1 MSIKSIAFIY
11 LVLVGL
17 AYVWALRKNPEKAKK
32 SLKTGAGALRS
43 LAPLLVAIFA
53 LVGLFQEFLPPEMI
67 ESILG
72 QGNQLVSLI
81 LGGLLGAVSLG
92 PPLASY
98 PIAGSLLASGAWP
111 PAVAAFILSWIS
123 VGVVTMP
130 FEAKVFS
137 WRFAL
142 LRNGLTFVGALFS
155 GLLLGGLL

>member
-1 MSIKSIAFIY
+1 MSIKSIGLIY
-11 LVLVGL
+11 LFLVGL
-17 AYVWALRKNPEKAKK
+17 VYLWAMRRDPEKACEA
-32 SLKTGAGALRS
+32 LKTGAGALFN
-43 LAPLLVAIFA
+43 LLPLLLAIFA

-67 ESILG
+67 ETVLG
-72 QGNQLVSLI
+72 RGNRAVSLV

-98 PIAGSLLASGAWP
+98 PIAGSLLAEGAWP

-123 VGVVTMP
+123 VGVITMP

-142 LRNGLTFVGALFS
+142 IRNGLTLVTALFS

>member
-1 MSIKSIAFIY
+1 MGIKSIGLTY
-11 LVLVGL
+11 LLLVGL
-17 AYVWALRKNPEKAKK
+17 AYMWATKRDPQKARA
-32 SLKTGAGALRS
+32 SITSGAGALLS
-43 LAPLLVAIFA
+43 LLPLLVAIFA

-72 QGNQLVSLI
+72 QGNRAVSLL

-98 PIAGSLLASGAWP
+98 PIAGSMLADGAWP

-123 VGVVTMP
+123 VGIVTMP

-142 LRNGLTFVGALFS
+142 LRNGLTLVAALFS